1 MRELLVIRKITAEI
15 PQCDPDKS
23 AAGHREYHSTNKQ
36 EAEQFNHSFSVRSC
50 SHIGVLLDHLP
61 LKIRAARPS
70 YAPSKGP
77 CQAGFVVSR
86 IPPQRAGATRAVVGG
101 DETVVAGGVHLYIE
115 DGEKPPFAN
124 RAPGSVGQC
133 DAILQGRQHGCRSAG
148 SLRRVKRTL
157 GTRSRSRHLACQFS
171 TRCSME
177 QPQAPAASLHRE
189 SRRRSIFARPRRRTS
204 ELC

>member
-1 MRELLVIRKITAEI
+1 MLHWR
-15 PQCDPDKS
+15 DP
-23 AAGHREYHSTNKQ
+23 AKQ
-36 EAEQFNHSFSVRSC
+36 VLGFPG
-50 SHIGVLLDHLP
+50 SHHI
-61 LKIRAARPS
+61 
-70 YAPSKGP
+70 
-77 CQAGFVVSR
+77 
-86 IPPQRAGATRAVVGG
+86 AGATQPGVGW

-115 DGEKPPFAN
+115 DREKPPFAN

-133 DAILQGRQHGCRSAG
+133 DAILQGRQYGCRSAG

-189 SRRRSIFARPRRRTS
+189 SRRRSIFTRPRRRTS
-204 ELC
+204 ELCPNGKTHAYRCHTPGRDPRGGS